1 MKGSGT
7 ALEEDVPGRLHSPT
21 ILGHTLCQVVF
32 FIFCLGCYDSTARR
46 LNITNQKVT
55 QLAAKGA
62 GAGGGKAKK

>member
-1 MKGSGT
+1 MGCDTTVAK
-7 ALEEDVPGRLHSPT
+7 RL
-21 ILGHTLCQVVF
+21 I
-32 FIFCLGCYDSTARR
+32 DSTARR

>member
-1 MKGSGT
+1 MRSGY
-7 ALEEDVPGRLHSPT
+7 E
-21 ILGHTLCQVVF
+21 HTTSVLVC
-32 FIFCLGCYDSTARR
+32 IDDSTARR

>member
-1 MKGSGT
+1 MEQSSS
-7 ALEEDVPGRLHSPT
+7 D
-21 ILGHTLCQVVF
+21 
-32 FIFCLGCYDSTARR
+32 DSTARR

>member
-1 MKGSGT
+1 LSGWI
-7 ALEEDVPGRLHSPT
+7 D
-21 ILGHTLCQVVF
+21 CN
-32 FIFCLGCYDSTARR
+32 YDSTARR

>member
-1 MKGSGT
+1 MANRGIRSEGYM
-7 ALEEDVPGRLHSPT
+7 
-21 ILGHTLCQVVF
+21 IL
-32 FIFCLGCYDSTARR
+32 DSTARR

>member
-1 MKGSGT
+1 MT
-7 ALEEDVPGRLHSPT
+7 T
-21 ILGHTLCQVVF
+21 HTCEVVIF
-32 FIFCLGCYDSTARR
+32 FTKDSTARR

>member
-1 MKGSGT
+1 VPLSLAYIAKRPYGT
-7 ALEEDVPGRLHSPT
+7 
-21 ILGHTLCQVVF
+21 
-32 FIFCLGCYDSTARR
+32 FIIYDSTARR

>member
-1 MKGSGT
+1 M
-7 ALEEDVPGRLHSPT
+7 LHSG
-21 ILGHTLCQVVF
+21 ISANSVNIIWIH
-32 FIFCLGCYDSTARR
+32 DSTARR

>member
-1 MKGSGT
+1 MIV
-7 ALEEDVPGRLHSPT
+7 LRLFLIAVYKS
-21 ILGHTLCQVVF
+21 
-32 FIFCLGCYDSTARR
+32 CLYDSTARR

>member
-1 MKGSGT
+1 LWKRQGVRDIIT
-7 ALEEDVPGRLHSPT
+7 
-21 ILGHTLCQVVF
+21 
-32 FIFCLGCYDSTARR
+32 DSTARR